1 MKSKENRIDK
11 WAFFLTLLTFLTSCN
26 SNNSNL
32 PPPQDG
38 GKFFYPK
45 LGQSVVYE
53 VEDTQYELT
62 GKFTVK
68 TYQLKEVNAAIFND
82 LDGKEALRIERY
94 RRESESQKWMIDS
107 VFIAKKAMDKVLKTE
122 NNVTY
127 VKMSFPIKEG
137 LKWNGNAYNS
147 FKNDIYE
154 MKNVN
159 QSFQT
164 NGQKFK
170 NSITIIQQND
180 STLVDLKKRIEVY
193 AEGIGLIYQEKIN
206 VSYCNLVDCLGKGKI
221 DFGTKHILKFKN
233 NE

>member
-1 MKSKENRIDK
+1 MKIFVVISSL
-11 WAFFLTLLTFLTSCN
+11 FLLFACDNL
-26 SNNSNL
+26 NSNL

-53 VEDTQYELT
+53 VEDTEYDLT
-62 GKFTVK
+62 GKFTLK
-68 TYQLKEVNAAIFND
+68 TYQLKELNAAIFED

-94 RRESESQKWMIDS
+94 RRENDTQKWMIDS
-107 VFIAKKAMDKVLKTE
+107 VFIAKKEIDKALKTE

-127 VKMSFPIKEG
+127 VKMYFPMKEG

-147 FKNDIYE
+147 FKNDFYE

-159 QSFQT
+159 QTFQT
-164 NGQKFK
+164 NGQKFD
-170 NSITIIQQND
+170 NSVTIIQQND

-193 AEGIGLIYQEKIN
+193 AEGIGLIYQEKMS
-206 VSYCNLVDCLGKGKI
+206 VSY
-221 DFGTKHILKFKN
+221 
-233 NE
+233 

>member
-1 MKSKENRIDK
+1 LWFACDK
-11 WAFFLTLLTFLTSCN
+11 LDR
-26 SNNSNL
+26 NL

-38 GKFFYPK
+38 GKFFYPNV
-45 LGQSVVYE
+45 GQSIVYE
-53 VEDTQYELT
+53 VEDTAYELT
-62 GKFTVK
+62 GKSTVI
-68 TYQLKEVNAAIFND
+68 TYQLKEVNAATFKD

-94 RRESESQKWMIDS
+94 RRENDAQTWAIDS
-107 VFIAKKAMDKVLKTE
+107 VFIAKKEIDKALKTE

-127 VKMSFPIKEG
+127 VKISFPFKEG

-164 NGQKFK
+164 NGQKFDH
-170 NSITIIQQND
+170 SVTIIQQND
-180 STLVDLKKRIEVY
+180 STLVDLKKRMEVY
-193 AEGIGLIYQEKIN
+193 AEGIGLVYQEKIN

-221 DFGTKHILKFKN
+221 DFGTKRILIFKN
-233 NE
+233 HE